1 MKDAVKGKEIEHVWH
16 FTRLSNLDGILSN
29 GLINRQSI
37 LESGLPSEFND
48 DYRLDRHEDSICC
61 SLGHP
66 NYKMFYRLRQEN
78 PDSEWVV
85 IVLKPSI
92 LWKKNCA
99 FCVTNAASN
108 EVTCIPVEQRKGVAA
123 FHQLFNEAFGKPL
136 RSELGI
142 SDSCP
147 TDPQAEV
154 LVFGNIETKYIIG
167 VVTQSKKTKEEL
179 KAKYPDFDFLYR
191 RALFSARKDYQ
202 HWI

>member
-1 MKDAVKGKEIEHVWH
+1 MKDAVKSKKIEHVWH
-16 FTRLSNLDGILSN
+16 FTRLSNLDGILSH

-37 LESGLPSEFND
+37 LASGLPSEFND
-48 DYRLDRHEDSICC
+48 DYRFDAQEDSICC

-92 LWKKNCA
+92 LWKKDCA

-108 EVTCIPVEQRKGVAA
+108 EVTCIPVDHRKGTVA
-123 FHQLFNEAFGKPL
+123 FHALFNEVVGKPP

-142 SDSCP
+142 SDNCP

-154 LVFGNIETKYIIG
+154 LVFGNVETKYIIG
-167 VVTQSKKTKEEL
+167 VVTQSKKTEKEL
-179 KAKYPDFDFLYR
+179 KAKYPDFDFLYH

-202 HWI
+202 HWK